1 VIAEA
6 FRLDGKVAVVTG
18 AARGI
23 GAAIAL
29 GLAEAGA
36 DIALIDLPAMHE
48 EAEGVADAI
57 GESGRR
63 AAFYPFDVTAIDA
76 IAPLVERVADEF
88 GRLDV
93 LINNAGTNVRKPAL
107 DVTPADWDAVLTL
120 NLKSYFFFA
129 QAAARRMIAGD
140 GGRIVMNSS
149 SHSVIATGSNA
160 PYVASKG
167 AVSSLTR
174 ELAFEW
180 IRYGVAVNA
189 FAAGPVS
196 TPRMEEHDRES
207 GRTAEDIRRDM
218 ERRVPLGRRMHP
230 DELVPTV
237 LLLASPAGAA
247 LVGEVIVIDGGQ
259 TIF

>member
-1 VIAEA
+1 VILDA
-6 FRLDGKVAVVTG
+6 FRLDGKVALVTG

-23 GAAIAL
+23 GGAIAL

-36 DIALIDLPAMHE
+36 DIAIVDLPAMS
-48 EAEGVADAI
+48 ADASTVAAAVAA
-57 GESGRR
+57 SGRLAR
-63 AAFYPFDVTAIDA
+63 FYPFDVTQIDG
-76 IAPLVERVADEF
+76 IAPLVDRVAGDF
-88 GRLDV
+88 GRLDILV
-93 LINNAGTNVRKPAL
+93 NNAGTNVRKAAL

-129 QAAARRMIAGD
+129 QAAARRMIASG

-149 SHSVIATGSNA
+149 SHATIATGNNA

-167 AVSSLTR
+167 GVSSLTR

-180 IRYGVAVNA
+180 IRHGVAVNA
-189 FAAGPVS
+189 FAAGPVT
-196 TPRMEEHDRES
+196 TPRMEEHDRAS
-207 GRTAEDIRRDM
+207 GRSVEDIRRDM
-218 ERRVPLGRRMHP
+218 ERRVPLGRRLRT
-230 DELVPTV
+230 DELVSTV
-237 LLLASPAGAA
+237 LLLASPAGSA